1 MTRVLLCSVGT
12 TGYAYVSNMA
22 TAPKRY
28 LAYLATFSR
37 MATVCQVYD
46 FLCERLHF
54 RPEDMRLW
62 FYRDEVKY
70 TFLSYMWILSFSILG
85 VWIKNYL

>member
-1 MTRVLLCSVGT
+1 MRIFGKFYMFSSVGT

-46 FLCERLHF
+46 FLCDRLHF
-54 RPEDMRLW
+54 RPEDIRLW
-62 FYRDEVKY
+62 FYRDEVTY
-70 TFLSYMWILSFSILG
+70 NYNLTQFCFSKQ
-85 VWIKNYL
+85 VE